1 MIRTLGSSAETVSLT
16 LTGEGASARG
26 VISTCH
32 EPCHEPSNSPRSP
45 RPLKCIDRFPIKSA
59 DGLDDMLK

>member
-32 EPCHEPSNSPRSP
+32 EPSNSPRSP